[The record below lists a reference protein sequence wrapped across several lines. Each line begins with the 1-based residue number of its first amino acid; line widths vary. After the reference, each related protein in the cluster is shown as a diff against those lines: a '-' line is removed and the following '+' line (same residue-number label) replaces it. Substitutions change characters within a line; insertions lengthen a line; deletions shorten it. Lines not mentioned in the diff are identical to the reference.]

1 MGSNLVSVDWF
12 KQGLIN
18 QISEGRTTLF
28 WHDPWVGNFSLSS
41 LYEILFLISENQNDT
56 IFDKGEW
63 LDGVWTLEVE
73 LQLEEASFCLGGN
86 FTN

>member
-56 IFDKGEW
+56 IFDKGGMAGW
-63 LDGVWTLEVE
+63 GLEVE